1 MIRLIR
7 KDPSHQ
13 LSDEERSLLFEFTD
27 DRYKLYEGREFLDTI
42 FHTDWLVEGLL
53 VQNLPCVVAG
63 PSKSLKTN
71 VSVALAVALVSGV
84 DFLDEFS
91 VKKKVRVLFMSAES
105 GEAAIQSSL
114 RRIMKSTRTSR
125 QDVEDNFLM
134 APWVPHAKE
143 DERLFMFQEALA
155 KYKPEVVFI
164 DPVYLATDG
173 EDSAN
178 LQKMAQQFATL
189 TEAATKAGATP
200 IFVHHTKKNA
210 MNVQARQ
217 PLEMSDMQGAGVTEF
232 FRQWLLLTRR
242 EKYDPAI
249 PGDHKM
255 WISGGGS
262 NGHCYEHA
270 LDINER
276 NVDGEGPTGWSAALS
291 SSHAAREAVA
301 RSLRINQDAKKLE
314 KKGDA
319 IRAIGREMDDGEI
332 ATETRIQDFANCG
345 KNQPTKLA
353 ILYLAE
359 AGVLEKVKC
368 VQTQTKFRQATDE
381 EIESAK
387 KEEKGAKKL
396 RVGFKFNGDEWK
408 KFKER
413 EYALD
418 VEPLVQKLV
427 G

>member
-1 MIRLIR
+1 M
-7 KDPSHQ
+7 
-13 LSDEERSLLFEFTD
+13 
-27 DRYKLYEGREFLDTI
+27 
-42 FHTDWLVEGLL
+42 
-53 VQNLPCVVAG
+53 
-63 PSKSLKTN
+63 
-71 VSVALAVALVSGV
+71 
-84 DFLDEFS
+84 
-91 VKKKVRVLFMSAES
+91 
-105 GEAAIQSSL
+105 
-114 RRIMKSTRTSR
+114 
-125 QDVEDNFLM
+125 
-134 APWVPHAKE
+134 
-143 DERLFMFQEALA
+143 
-155 KYKPEVVFI
+155 
-164 DPVYLATDG
+164 
-173 EDSAN
+173 
-178 LQKMAQQFATL
+178 
-189 TEAATKAGATP
+189 
-200 IFVHHTKKNA
+200 
-210 MNVQARQ
+210 
-217 PLEMSDMQGAGVTEF
+217 
-232 FRQWLLLTRR
+232 LLTRR

-291 SSHAAREAVA
+291 SSHAAKEVVSQ
-301 RSLRINQDAKKLE
+301 SLRNNQDAKKFE
-314 KKGDA
+314 KKRNA